1 MGLTHGMGGQAR
13 VTPLG
18 APGTPLPAAT
28 HGLGLQA
35 AAPVSGQGD
44 GHSVVLR
51 LLALLTW
58 CFALRL
64 WRRCRD
70 LECLADAASGVVD
83 GVPVL
88 PVGWLGQAI
97 AERASPA
104 TAALPAPLASAGIAI
119 ARTATARTP
128 MIRSLRYTA
137 PASIARPKGSV
148 AQAASRSLCASM
160 SNGPSAARGA
170 VAARTTRGP
179 LASRASALRASAT
192 RTSASDHANATAI
205 GAISRP
211 AISPA
216 VVWLLLVAQSHAPQ
230 SSAART
236 AVTASGPSGIARSL
250 APRPDDPSYGGDS
263 AAPGA
268 PQAAVACPGAGAG
281 PLRTILCQRLAG
293 EVLWLHRSLPSF

>member
-1 MGLTHGMGGQAR
+1 VGPDGAPEVTTKGAGQPIGSQVVVTAVVSREPSGMGLTHGMGGQAR

-18 APGTPLPAAT
+18 APGTPLPGAT
-28 HGLGLQA
+28 HGLGPQA

-83 GVPVL
+83 GVPLL

-137 PASIARPKGSV
+137 PG
-148 AQAASRSLCASM
+148 
-160 SNGPSAARGA
+160 
-170 VAARTTRGP
+170 
-179 LASRASALRASAT
+179 
-192 RTSASDHANATAI
+192 
-205 GAISRP
+205 
-211 AISPA
+211 
-216 VVWLLLVAQSHAPQ
+216 
-230 SSAART
+230 
-236 AVTASGPSGIARSL
+236 
-250 APRPDDPSYGGDS
+250 
-263 AAPGA
+263 
-268 PQAAVACPGAGAG
+268 
-281 PLRTILCQRLAG
+281 
-293 EVLWLHRSLPSF
+293 